1 MKKLINIIALISIV
15 LIRIS
20 VSNAIAQTT
29 VQVVT
34 KTIDGN
40 EKWTAGM
47 KLEVVGENAVI
58 YCESHPGNS
67 ISYEIQIIAKH
78 ADKEQA
84 KLDLKKMKWISGK
97 QGKTLFMRNYIE
109 LASGDAR
116 PESMLKVIYHI
127 KIPETCPLTINNY
140 FGEIIV
146 ENTKNTLNINSEF
159 ARIKLINI
167 QGEIKIETK
176 FGDVSG
182 KLLDGRIEINSN
194 RSNIHLEKVSG
205 TIDIDAAVAKIN
217 LENFTHL
224 EALSIEAEKSEI
236 RLEAGNKFRYIL
248 ELDNTD
254 FDKPVW
260 MLFDPPEKKPNI
272 QKVNFIDL
280 PDKPLIQIKQRIGT
294 LEIN

>member
-1 MKKLINIIALISIV
+1 MKKIINIIALISIV

-20 VSNAIAQTT
+20 VGNAIAQTT

-34 KTIDGN
+34 KTIDGH

-47 KLEVVGENAVI
+47 KLEIVGENAVI

-78 ADKEQA
+78 ADKEKA
-84 KLDLKKMKWISGK
+84 ELDLKKVKWISGK
-97 QGKTLFMRNYIE
+97 QGKSLFMRNYIE
-109 LASGDAR
+109 LASRDER

-127 KIPETCPLTINNY
+127 KIPETCPLIINNY

-146 ENTKNTLNINSEF
+146 ENTKSTLNINSEF
-159 ARIKLINI
+159 ASIELINL
-167 QGEIKIETK
+167 QGEIKVETK
-176 FGDVSG
+176 FGDISG
-182 KLLDGRIEINSN
+182 KLLNGRIEINSK
-194 RSNIHLEKVSG
+194 RSNIQLEKVSG

-217 LENFTHL
+217 LEGFTRL
-224 EALSIEAEKSEI
+224 EALTIKAEKSEI
-236 RLEAGNKFRYIL
+236 RIEAGNKFRYIL

-254 FDKPVW
+254 FEKPVW

-272 QKVNFIDL
+272 HKVNFIEL
-280 PDKPLIQIKQRIGT
+280 PDNPLIQIKQSIGT